1 MKSYISGA
9 YFATPD
15 LGYRWCV
22 VERTPIEGTD
32 GFDLQYIEFFFTEEE
47 AVAHCAELTAAAQAE

>member
-22 VERTPIEGTD
+22 MEQTPMEDIEG
-32 GFDLQYIEFFFTEEE
+32 FSVHPIEFFFTEEE
-47 AVAHCAELTAAAQAE
+47 AVARCAELTAAAQAE